1 MPTEDVQRVL
11 DRILA
16 GAVPVLASVRDVLAK
31 AAEAVSVPSA
41 LRELSTR
48 IPSAIGEAVAVAVRD
63 HRREAVLCT
72 AGLGVAAAC
81 CALAAGSSAG
91 DDLDPRAL
99 AIQAEEAQR
108 LDGRQALDAR
118 QRRQR
123 NATSRATQLKL
134 EAQAA
139 RAAARELT
147 VLASE
152 DERILALAIAAAGK
166 PVACDGSSQ
175 PRPELG
181 STSQTPPQRK
191 PYALRL
197 QL

>member
-1 MPTEDVQRVL
+1 M
-11 DRILA
+11 
-16 GAVPVLASVRDVLAK
+16 ASVRDVLAK

-91 DDLDPRAL
+91 DDLELAASARAL

-139 RAAARELT
+139 RAAARELA

-191 PYALRL
+191 PYASRL